1 MSPLPEPPHRFSGRE
16 REHLDA
22 ALARKSL
29 FYWQQDSATAR
40 MLERA
45 KQAIGG
51 RYAVATSSGTAAL
64 HVAVG
69 AAELQAGSEII
80 IPCITDMGS
89 LIGPL
94 YQNLVPVFAD
104 VDPYTYNIT
113 ADTIE
118 AVRTARTRAVM
129 VVHSLGTPAD
139 MTPII
144 ELCRKHNLVLIEDC
158 AQSYGCYYDGR
169 HVGTFGDFGCFS
181 LNDFKHLSTGEGGFV
196 LMNDEKHYDEARPFA
211 DKYYDRLHRER
222 RLLRLGLN
230 YRITELQSAV
240 GLAQFDRFDQAT
252 QGRRAFGE
260 ALTARL
266 QGLPGIHPPRVPDA
280 GRSSY
285 WFYMLRVNERVLG
298 MSRDTLVAQLTGRGI
313 TCSTGYIPRPL
324 YREPVFQHKR
334 FFPGG
339 VWPAEL
345 VAGRTYD
352 YQQVTCPA
360 AEEVLATA
368 VKLHVTDAWGE
379 PEADA
384 CAKAIAGA
392 ISETAHR

>member
-1 MSPLPEPPHRFSGRE
+1 MSDFPQQPHRFSGRE

-22 ALARKSL
+22 ALSRKSL
-29 FYWQQDSATAR
+29 FYWQEGSATSR

-45 KQAIGG
+45 RQVIGG

-69 AAELQAGSEII
+69 AAALEPGREII

-104 VDPYTYNIT
+104 VDPHTYNIT
-113 ADTIE
+113 AETIE
-118 AVRTARTRAVM
+118 AVRTDRTVAVM
-129 VVHSLGTPAD
+129 VVHLLGTPAE
-139 MTPII
+139 MGPII
-144 ELCRKHNLVLIEDC
+144 ELCRKHKLVLIEDC
-158 AQSYGCYYDGR
+158 AQSYGCYYGQQ
-169 HVGTFGDFGCFS
+169 HVGTLGDFGCFS

-196 LMNDEKHYDEARPFA
+196 LMNDQRYYDEARPFA

-240 GLAQFDRFDQAT
+240 GLAQFDRFEQAT
-252 QGRRAFGE
+252 AGRRAFGE

-266 QGLPGIHPPRVPDA
+266 QDVPGLHPPAVPA
-280 GRSSY
+280 TGRSSY
-285 WFYMLRVNERVLG
+285 WFYMLRVDEQTLG
-298 MSRDTLVAQLTGRGI
+298 IPRDALVEHLTARGI
-313 TCSTGYIPRPL
+313 TCSAGYIPRPL
-324 YREPVFQHKR
+324 YHEHVFAHKS

-345 VAGRTYD
+345 IAGRTYD
-352 YQQVTCPA
+352 YRQVRCPV
-360 AEEVLATA
+360 AEQVLATA
-368 VKLHVTDAWGE
+368 VKLHVNDAWGE
-379 PEADA
+379 AEADA
-384 CAKAIAGA
+384 CAEAIAQCVPA
-392 ISETAHR
+392 ARR